1 MLDNLS
7 ILDAEDI
14 DGGLAAV
21 FVIERDVIVD
31 EDEITVRTDVLDL
44 RLALR
49 EFLKEDFNAILEGLT
64 AILEARIMLNIVG
77 GCHLVDHSRIMLVE
91 YFIPEGSL

>member
-21 FVIERDVIVD
+21 FVIEHDVIVD
-31 EDEITVRTDVLDL
+31 EDEITIRTDVLDL

-49 EFLKEDFNAILEGLT
+49 EFLKEALNAFEDGI
-64 AILEARIMLNIVG
+64 
-77 GCHLVDHSRIMLVE
+77 
-91 YFIPEGSL
+91 